1 MTRTAK
7 DISGKYRTLIR
18 KVVWGILL
26 TGVIASLAT
35 LIPLSFYISQSQE
48 RTGLTYASAQAM
60 SVQKQLQHY
69 QSIAK
74 QFASRTQIRKALI
87 AYSAGDIDLDQV
99 ANETIDRI
107 ADAAAFIPNLAAGIR
122 ITNSG
127 ETIAE
132 YKGPASDLLDFDLS
146 KNIQLLR
153 AYGLHYVNLAD
164 NLFISAAAP
173 IVDDDNRII
182 GIDILLFGPTE
193 VLDILRELNTF
204 GQDTNFRLVNSRERL
219 YIEFDQVSN
228 QLKQR
233 EFGSGENFYIAAYG
247 SAPFVYRDTSKDD
260 RRLHYFIPFN
270 DSAWGLVVIHA
281 DTSLFGA
288 LITEFASVGFVIIM
302 TVAIGAWWLHKYSQP
317 IIRAQLAQHKQ
328 LHESNRKLKLAN
340 TVFEKAQEAIV
351 ITDNGLMILRV
362 NQAFAELFNLGVDKF
377 RDTSLLAFLDK
388 ERMTNDIQRQ
398 VRRHIVKN
406 DSWQGEVWYKKPNG
420 DSFPALQ
427 TITAVRNDKGEA
439 LQLIHIFN
447 DISAE
452 KHDQERMQQ
461 LALTDTLTHLP
472 NRFAVLQHLDD
483 AIKRTHTS
491 KRSCALLFF
500 DLDFFKPVNDTHG
513 HDVGDALLQAVGP
526 RVRECLRS
534 TDIVGRLGGDEFIIL
549 LEHIQTRSDIEKIAN
564 EVIDALQR
572 PFRVG
577 SLTLQIGA
585 SMGVALYPEH
595 ADTPKQLLKIADAA
609 MYRAKEAGRNQF
621 FFAE

>member
-1 MTRTAK
+1 MRQTAT

-26 TGVIASLAT
+26 TGVVASLMT
-35 LIPLSFYISQSQE
+35 FLPLSYHISQSQD
-48 RTGLTYASAQAM
+48 RTGLAYASAQAM

-87 AYSAGDIDLDQV
+87 AYTAGEIDSAQV
-99 ANETIDRI
+99 KQETRVRI
-107 ADAAAFIPNLAAGIR
+107 ADAAAFIPNLVVGIR
-122 ITNSG
+122 MTNTG
-127 ETIAE
+127 EVIAQ
-132 YKGPASDLLDFDLS
+132 YSGPARDSFATELSFDPQ
-146 KNIQLLR
+146 QLR
-153 AYGLHYVNLAD
+153 PYGLHYVTLAD

-173 IVDDDNRII
+173 IADDNNRTI

-193 VLDILRELNTF
+193 IIDILRELNTF
-204 GQDTNFRLVNSRERL
+204 GNGTNFRLVNSRERL
-219 YIEFDQVSN
+219 YIEFDQTSN

-233 EFGSGENFYIAAYG
+233 EFGTNENFYIAAYG
-247 SAPFVYRDTSKDD
+247 NAPFVYRDTSKEDT
-260 RRLHYFIPFN
+260 RLHYFIPFQ

-281 DTSLFGA
+281 QANLFEA
-288 LITEFASVGFVIIM
+288 LFTEFVSIALVIFL
-302 TVAIGAWWLHKYSQP
+302 TVAIGTWLLHKYSQP
-317 IIRAQLAQHKQ
+317 IIRAQLTQHRL

-340 TVFEKAQEAIV
+340 TVFERAQEAIV
-351 ITDNGLMILRV
+351 ITDKALVILRA
-362 NQAFAELFNLGVDKF
+362 NKAFAQMFDVEVDKVKS
-377 RDTSLLAFLDK
+377 TCLLTFIDDN
-388 ERMTNDIQRQ
+388 RMTDDIQRQ
-398 VRRHIVKN
+398 VRRHIQKN
-406 DSWQGEVWYKKPNG
+406 DSWQGEVWYKKPSG
-420 DSFPALQ
+420 DVFPALQ
-427 TITAVRNDKGEA
+427 TITPVRNNHDDA

-483 AIKRTHTS
+483 AIKRTHQS
-491 KRSCALLFF
+491 NQSCALLFF
-500 DLDFFKPVNDTHG
+500 DLDFFKPVNDSYG
-513 HDVGDALLQAVGP
+513 HDVGDALLQAIGP

-534 TDIVGRLGGDEFIIL
+534 SDIVGRLGGDEFVIL
-549 LEHIQTRSDIEKIAN
+549 IETIQQRSDIEKIASD
-564 EVIDALQR
+564 VIEALQK

-577 SLTLQIGA
+577 TLTLQIGA

-609 MYRAKEAGRNQF
+609 MYQAKESGRNQYH
-621 FFAE
+621 FAE